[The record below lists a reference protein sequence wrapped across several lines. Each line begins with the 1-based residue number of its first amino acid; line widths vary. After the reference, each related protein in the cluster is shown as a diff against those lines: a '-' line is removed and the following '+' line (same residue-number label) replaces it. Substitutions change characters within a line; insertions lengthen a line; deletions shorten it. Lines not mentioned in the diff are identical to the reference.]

1 MDADPM
7 MRPAI
12 AVTGLATSLLLA
24 CAAPAREMTLPP
36 PAAGTTV
43 AQAHILPHQDH
54 PMTAA
59 AQGQPLLVGARDA
72 AQRVL
77 SFLSD
82 AQSSTDFTVPQVEQ
96 RMGVTL
102 TPDPSNGEGWTVYH
116 SPDLGGGWSYGVQ
129 QATARP
135 PLGPAFGF
143 WFEHA
148 DRAANPAPICAL
160 PLDQLRASLTAHGW
174 VERTVPSEIGSVLAI
189 EFAKHELVLTLT
201 PRDIALSGDAKCVLS
216 LQASGGH

>member
-1 MDADPM
+1 M
-7 MRPAI
+7 MRPAV
-12 AVTGLATSLLLA
+12 AVTGLATALLLA
-24 CAAPAREMTLPP
+24 CAAPARDMPQLPVPGSEAP
-36 PAAGTTV
+36 PARP
-43 AQAHILPHQDH
+43 LSRQDH

-59 AQGQPLLVGARDA
+59 APNQAPLVGARDA

-82 AQSSTDFTVPQVEQ
+82 AQYSTDFTAPHVGQ

-148 DRAANPAPICAL
+148 DRAASPAPVCAL
-160 PLDQLRASLTAHGW
+160 PLDELRASLTAHGW
-174 VERTVPSEIGSVLAI
+174 VERTVPSEIGSILAI
-189 EFAKHELVLTLT
+189 EFAKRELVLTLT
-201 PRDIALSGDAKCVLS
+201 PRDIALNGEAQCVLS
-216 LQASGGH
+216 LQATGGH

>member
-1 MDADPM
+1 
-7 MRPAI
+7 
-12 AVTGLATSLLLA
+12 
-24 CAAPAREMTLPP
+24 
-36 PAAGTTV
+36 
-43 AQAHILPHQDH
+43 
-54 PMTAA
+54 MTAA
-59 AQGQPLLVGARDA
+59 APDQALLVGARDA

-77 SFLSD
+77 AFLSD
-82 AQSSTDFTVPQVEQ
+82 AQSSTDFTALNVEQ

-129 QATARP
+129 QAAARL

-148 DRAANPAPICAL
+148 DRTANPGPICAL

-189 EFAKHELVLTLT
+189 EFAKHDLVLTVT